1 VFLAD
6 AKKHLC
12 SRVARGLVLA
22 DVLSKSTK
30 NTTPHNEAISPAGNR
45 PGSSRN
51 LPRKMGARLFRQTQE
66 APHNAR
72 LPPSGHGDAGG
83 SRFQLPRR
91 PMPRIVPMGS
101 FAPLPSSLSARR
113 PIDAH
118 GHGVRFASDFDHWP
132 GAACRSAPSR
142 PSLQRF
148 RRSTLG
154 PVARTAF
161 SSDTRGGDLGTLRR
175 LPDKAL
181 K

>member
-83 SRFQLPRR
+83 SRSQLPRR
-91 PMPRIVPMGS
+91 THAADRAYGIVCSLAIVALCSSANRRTRTWRS
-101 FAPLPSSLSARR
+101 FRLRFRPLARR
-113 PIDAH
+113 RVPI
-118 GHGVRFASDFDHWP
+118 
-132 GAACRSAPSR
+132 R
-142 PSLQRF
+142 PL
-148 RRSTLG
+148 T
-154 PVARTAF
+154 PKPTAF
-161 SSDTRGGDLGTLRR
+161 SKD
-175 LPDKAL
+175 PP
-181 K
+181 